1 MLTLSNPRFRLS
13 LALFVGGALLAGGP
27 SPARAQDPAATA
39 AEISRLKADV
49 SRLEQELQQQKQL
62 LIQLMQSEQ
71 QRYDMLM
78 QLIRSGQVPRAGE
91 LRPTPTPPP
100 GGAPALL
107 PPGGATGAGV
117 DPAARSGDPA
127 AAMRTVANVSG
138 RVRFPAEPVEAYVY
152 VEGLRGGSGRGRVL
166 QIKQEGKQFIPAVAV
181 VLTGTKLTF
190 PNFDTVAHNAFSNS
204 PGNAF
209 DLGSINAGEKSAA
222 DVTLSRPGPVTV
234 HCNIHAKMRA
244 DILVTA
250 STHFAKVR
258 PDGSF
263 EISSVPVGVRKV
275 TLWSPDLKAASQTV
289 EVSGRGASVTFSAQA
304 SARGP
309 HLNKLGRSYGSYNE

>member
-1 MLTLSNPRFRLS
+1 MLTLSNRLS
-13 LALFVGGALLAGGP
+13 LVVVVTGVLAATSAG
-27 SPARAQDPAATA
+27 PARAQDSAATA
-39 AEISRLKADV
+39 AEINRLKADV

-62 LIQLMQSEQ
+62 LIQLMQGEQ

-91 LRPTPTPPP
+91 LRPVPTP

-107 PPGGATGAGV
+107 PPGTGTGTEAAPRAG
-117 DPAARSGDPA
+117 DTAAPLRS
-127 AAMRTVANVSG
+127 VASVSG
-138 RVRFPAEPVEAYVY
+138 RVRFPSEAVEAYVY
-152 VEGLRGGSGRGRVL
+152 VEGLRGGSGRGRTL

-181 VLTGTKLTF
+181 VLAGTKLTF

-209 DLGSINAGEKSAA
+209 DLGSINAGEKAAA

-244 DILVTA
+244 DILVA
-250 STHFAKVR
+250 SSTHFAKVR

-263 EISSVPVGVRKV
+263 DISSVPVGTRKV

-289 EVSGRGASVTFSAQA
+289 EVTGRGASVTFSAQA
-304 SARGP
+304 SPRGP